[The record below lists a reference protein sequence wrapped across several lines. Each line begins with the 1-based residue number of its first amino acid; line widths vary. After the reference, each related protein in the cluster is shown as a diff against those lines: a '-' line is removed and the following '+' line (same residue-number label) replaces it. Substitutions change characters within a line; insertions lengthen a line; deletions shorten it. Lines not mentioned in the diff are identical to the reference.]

1 MATKQGDV
9 SLLNDPVAQKLLQ
22 SAIPARLAYN
32 WDDGTPRVV
41 PIWFHWNGE
50 QIVLAGPPNSPKLK
64 VLTKNSKVALTID
77 DKNWPYKI
85 LLVRGTVS
93 LVEIVKGMVPE
104 YVASAKRYLGEEGS
118 QGFLEMYGNMFPEE
132 NARFTVQPEW
142 VGIIDME
149 TRFPSAFEAAMQA

>member
-9 SLLNDPVAQKLLQ
+9 TLLNDPVAQKLLQ

-32 WDDGTPRVV
+32 WSDGTPRVL

-50 QIVLAGPPNSPKLK
+50 QIVLAGPPNAPKMK
-64 VLTKNSKVALTID
+64 VLAPNSKVAVTID

-85 LLVRGTVS
+85 LLVRGTVQI
-93 LVEIVKGMVPE
+93 EMVKGMVPE

-118 QGFLEMYGNMFPEE
+118 KGFLEMYGNMFPEE
-132 NARFTVQPEW
+132 NVRMAIQPEW

-149 TRFPSAFEAAMQA
+149 ARFPSAFEEAMQD

>member
-9 SLLNDPVAQKLLQ
+9 SLLNDPIAQKLLQ

-32 WDDGTPRVV
+32 WSDGTPRVL

-50 QIVLAGPPNSPKLK
+50 QIVLAGPATAPKMK
-64 VLTKNSKVALTID
+64 VLSQGSKVALTID
-77 DKNWPYKI
+77 DLNWPYKV
-85 LLVRGTVS
+85 LLVRGSVQ
-93 LVEIVKGMVPE
+93 VEKVKGMVPE

-118 QGFLEMYGNMFPEE
+118 KGFLEMYGGMFPEE
-132 NARFTVQPEW
+132 NARITVQPEW

-149 TRFPSAFEAAMQA
+149 ARFPSAFEAAMQG